1 MEREGAKD
9 SHLHH
14 RPVVLLT
21 LLGVCV
27 STIVLIVLLRGEQS
41 VEPLS
46 SADREQLEEKA
57 WAALISGR
65 DEEAE
70 HLANRV
76 LEHFPESNRAL
87 LCAGQATYRL
97 QEYDRCLDYYR
108 RVVSNGSDASR
119 TARCLM
125 ADVLFFIKHRV
136 SEAEVTLKS
145 VLREDEDHGFANQS
159 IGVLYLWMGRR
170 RLAYQHLLRAIAN
183 DCATQTNLVH
193 TGWSAGLFGQRRF
206 VDACRRVEPE
216 NASILLGIARRES
229 RANRPGIALQLIR
242 EALQLDSADL
252 EIQANCG
259 RLLLHLNRLPEL
271 AKWHAALPVNADSS
285 ADIWF
290 VRGSWLRHQNQT
302 EAAAR
307 CFWECV
313 RRDPDHDKGNYQ
325 IGRSL
330 SALGRT
336 EESTPFLQ
344 RSRNLAEL
352 NLTCANVDS
361 GSDSMAMLLKAAR
374 LTESLGRLWEA
385 FGWYQL
391 AVEKNANHGFAARK
405 RDALASQVSKAG
417 YNHLESLAVLTQSI
431 DLSHVAL
438 PGWAQSAKAVQP
450 VTSVA
455 PGQAVICFR
464 DDARSAG
471 VHFLYENADDPNE
484 TGMRMSETL
493 GGGIAVL
500 DYDRDGW
507 PDLYFSQ
514 GGEFPPKQ
522 EQEQRQSRDQLFR
535 NSGDGTFLNLTA
547 QSGLGDTNFTHGV
560 TVGDYDSDGW
570 PDLYIANVGRNRLYH
585 NNGDG
590 TFVDVSNEASILT
603 GKWTVSCLLADL
615 DGDTHPD
622 IYDVNYLRGNDP
634 LTQLCTNAQGLKRA
648 CAPSIYDAEFDQLL
662 LNDGQGGYR
671 NISDSS
677 GINIKNGKG
686 LGIVA
691 ADFDGSNTLDVF
703 VANDTVANFFFTRQ
717 SADGSENP
725 FFNEQGLVSG
735 LAYDQ
740 SGNGQASMGVAADD
754 VDGDGR
760 LDLFVTNFFKEFN
773 TLYLQ
778 GSTYGFED
786 TTSNS
791 GLGDPGFQKLGF
803 GTQFLDADLD
813 GWPDLVVANGHIDD
827 FTHQRTPFRMSPQA
841 FRNTGSGHFQ
851 EMQPESLGPYFGRKL
866 VGRCLA
872 KLDWNR
878 DGKEDFVVSHLFDP
892 VALLTN
898 TTQTDNHWFALQLS
912 GTDSNRDAIGT
923 TVTVETAGRKIVK
936 QLTCGSGYAASNQR
950 RILVGLG
957 EHERIAALR
966 VRWLSGNEQVFHN
979 IAADRE
985 YLLVEGMDALLT
997 LGVAD

>member
-1 MEREGAKD
+1 
-9 SHLHH
+9 
-14 RPVVLLT
+14 
-21 LLGVCV
+21 VCV
-27 STIVLIVLLRGEQS
+27 ATIVAIVLFSGEQA
-41 VEPLS
+41 VEPNS
-46 SADREQLEEKA
+46 DGDREQLEEKA
-57 WAALISGR
+57 WNALVNGK

-70 HLANRV
+70 HWANQV
-76 LEHFPESNRAL
+76 LKHFPESNRAL

-97 QEYDRCLDYYR
+97 QEYDRCLAYYR
-108 RVVSNGSDASR
+108 RVVNNGSDASR

-136 SEAEVTLKS
+136 SEAEATLKS

-159 IGVLYLWMGRR
+159 LGVLYLWIGRR

-183 DCATQTNLVH
+183 DCATKTNLLH
-193 TGWSAGLFGQRRF
+193 TGWSAGLFGQRSF
-206 VDACRRVEPE
+206 VAACRKVEPE
-216 NASILLGIARRES
+216 NTSILLGIARRES
-229 RANRPGIALQLIR
+229 RANRPEIALQLIR

-252 EIQANCG
+252 EIQAVCG
-259 RLLLHLNRLPEL
+259 RLLLKLNRLPEF
-271 AKWHAALPVNADSS
+271 AEWHASLPVNADSS
-285 ADIWF
+285 EDIWF
-290 VRGSWLRHQNQT
+290 VRGLWLRHQNQT

-313 RRDPDHDKGNYQ
+313 RRNPNHDEGNYQ
-325 IGRSL
+325 FGRSL

-336 EESTPFLQ
+336 AESTPFLQ
-344 RSRNLAEL
+344 RSRDLAEL
-352 NLTCANVDS
+352 NLTCSNIDS
-361 GSDSMAMLLKAAR
+361 GPDSMAMVLKAAR

-391 AVEKNANHGFAARK
+391 AVEKNANHRSAARK
-405 RDALASQVSKAG
+405 RDALALQVSKVG
-417 YNHLESLAVLTQSI
+417 YNHLESPAALTQSI

-438 PGWAQSAKAVQP
+438 PSWAQSVEAVQP
-450 VTSVA
+450 VASVA
-455 PGQAVICFR
+455 SSQDVICFKN
-464 DDARSAG
+464 DAQSAG
-471 VHFLYENADDPNE
+471 VRFIYENADDPGE
-484 TGMRMSETL
+484 TGMRMIETM
-493 GGGIAVL
+493 GGGVAVL

-522 EQEQRQSRDQLFR
+522 GQRQVPDELFR
-535 NSGDGTFLNLTA
+535 NLGDGTFLNLTRE
-547 QSGLGDTNFTHGV
+547 SGLGDANFTHGV

-590 TFVDVSNEASILT
+590 TFADVTDEASILT
-603 GKWTVSCLLADL
+603 EKWTVSCLLADL
-615 DGDTHPD
+615 NGDTHPD

-634 LTQLCTNAQGLKRA
+634 LTQLCTNAQGIKRA

-677 GINIKNGKG
+677 GINIQNGKG

-691 ADFDGSNTLDVF
+691 ADFDGSGALDVF
-703 VANDTVANFFFTRQ
+703 IANDTVANFFFTRQ
-717 SADGSENP
+717 STAHSESP

-740 SGNGQASMGVAADD
+740 GGNGQASMGVAADD

-773 TLYLQ
+773 ALYLQ
-778 GSTYGFED
+778 GNTYGFED
-786 TTSNS
+786 ATSNS

-851 EMQPESLGPYFGRKL
+851 EMRPESLGPYFERKL
-866 VGRCLA
+866 VGRSLA

-878 DGKEDFVVSHLFDP
+878 DGKEDFVVSHLFDS

-898 TTQTDNHWFALQLS
+898 TTQTDNHWLALQLS
-912 GTDSNRDAIGT
+912 GTRSNRDAIGT
-923 TVTVETAGRKIVK
+923 TVTVETAGRKIVN
-936 QLTCGSGYAASNQR
+936 QLTSGSGYAASNQR
-950 RILVGLG
+950 RMLVGLG
-957 EHERIAALR
+957 RHERITELR
-966 VRWLSGNEQVFHN
+966 VHWLSGNDQVFHN

-985 YLLVEGMDALLT
+985 YLLVEGMDSLLP
-997 LGVAD
+997 LAVAD

>member
-1 MEREGAKD
+1 MEREGANG
-9 SHLHH
+9 SHVDKRRIAFL
-14 RPVVLLT
+14 V

-27 STIVLIVLLRGEQS
+27 SAIVAIVLSTGES
-41 VEPLS
+41 VEPFS
-46 SADREQLEEKA
+46 DADRAELEQEA
-57 WAALISGR
+57 WDALINGR
-65 DEEAE
+65 GEEAE
-70 HLANRV
+70 RLAIQV
-76 LEHFPESNRAL
+76 LEHFPKSNRAL

-97 QEYDRCLDYYR
+97 QEYDRCLAYYR
-108 RVVSNGSDASR
+108 RVVNNGSDASR

-136 SEAEVTLKS
+136 SDAETTLKS

-159 IGVLYLWMGRR
+159 LGVLYLWIGRR
-170 RLAYQHLLRAIAN
+170 RLADQHLLKAIAN
-183 DCATQTNLVH
+183 DCATQVNLVH

-206 VDACRRVEPE
+206 IDACRQVEPE
-216 NASILLGIARRES
+216 NVSILLGIARRES
-229 RANRPGIALQLIR
+229 RANRPEIALQLVR
-242 EALQLDSADL
+242 EALHIDSNDL
-252 EIQANCG
+252 EIQAECG
-259 RLLLHLNRLPEL
+259 RLLLQLKRITEF
-271 AKWHAALPVNADSS
+271 AEWHAALPVNSDTS

-290 VRGSWLRHQNQT
+290 VRGSWMRNENQT

-313 RRDPDHDKGNYQ
+313 CRDPNHDEGNYQ

-330 SALGRT
+330 SALGRI

-344 RSRNLAEL
+344 RSRDLAEL

-361 GSDSMAMLLKAAR
+361 GSDNITMLLKAAR

-385 FGWYQL
+385 WGWYQIVL
-391 AVEKNANHGFAARK
+391 EKNSNHKSAARK
-405 RDALASQVSKAG
+405 RDALALQVRKAG
-417 YNHLESLAVLTQSI
+417 YNRLESAAVLSRSI
-431 DLSHVAL
+431 DLPHVIL
-438 PGWAQSAKAVQP
+438 PGFAQSAKTVHT
-450 VTSVA
+450 VTNAASRQS
-455 PGQAVICFR
+455 GIRFR
-464 DDARSAG
+464 DDAESAD

-484 TGMRMSETL
+484 IGMRMIETM
-493 GGGIAVL
+493 GGGVAVL

-522 EQEQRQSRDQLFR
+522 GQEPSRDQLFC
-535 NSGDGTFLNLTA
+535 NSGDGTFLNITR
-547 QSGLGDTNFTHGV
+547 QSGLGDANFTHGV

-570 PDLYIANVGRNRLYH
+570 PDVYIANVGRNRLYR

-590 TFVDVSNEASILT
+590 TFADMSDEASLLT
-603 GKWTVSCLLADL
+603 EKWTVSCLLADL

-622 IYDVNYLRGNDP
+622 IYDVNYLRGSEP

-671 NISDSS
+671 DISDSS
-677 GINIKNGKG
+677 GINVQNGKG

-691 ADFDGSNTLDVF
+691 ADFDGSRTLDVF
-703 VANDTVANFFFTRQ
+703 IANDTVANFLFTRQ
-717 SADGSENP
+717 SADGGANP
-725 FFNEQGLVSG
+725 FFNEQGLISG

-740 SGNGQASMGVAADD
+740 GGNGQASMGVAADD

-773 TLYLQ
+773 ALYLQ
-778 GSTYGFED
+778 SSTYGFED
-786 TTSNS
+786 ATSTS

-827 FTHQRTPFRMSPQA
+827 FTHQRTPFRMLPQA
-841 FRNTGSGHFQ
+841 FRNTGTGHFQ
-851 EMQPESLGPYFGRKL
+851 EMHSESLGPYFERKL
-866 VGRCLA
+866 IGRCLA

-898 TTQTDNHWFALQLS
+898 TTETDNHWIALQLS
-912 GTDSNRDAIGT
+912 GTNSNRDAIGT
-923 TVTVETAGRKIVK
+923 TVTVETAERKIVR
-936 QLTCGSGYAASNQR
+936 QLTAGNGYEASNQR
-950 RILVGLG
+950 RMLVGLG
-957 EHERIAALR
+957 EHERIALLR
-966 VRWLSGNEQVFHN
+966 IQWLSGNEQVFHN

-985 YLLVEGMDALLT
+985 YLLVEGAEGLLALP
-997 LGVAD
+997 AAH